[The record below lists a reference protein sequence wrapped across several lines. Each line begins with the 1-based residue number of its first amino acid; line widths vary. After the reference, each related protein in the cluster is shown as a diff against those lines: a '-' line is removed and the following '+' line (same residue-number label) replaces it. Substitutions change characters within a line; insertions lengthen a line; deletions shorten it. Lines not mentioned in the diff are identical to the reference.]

1 MFCQIP
7 TITNSSSQLDSA
19 FVKKLLQFLD
29 FPFLVFVFVFW
40 QRSTIT
46 ESTNSAG
53 LVFWGKKMH
62 PGCYCY
68 LSIQMGIRF
77 LERFPFMIQ
86 ENATPVCHCY
96 SSIQIRIR
104 LHWRFL
110 QRFPFT
116 IWENCLFSLQHKLR
130 IDFNSTSKFPCCVI
144 SALSWDR
151 NENPSKD
158 KLIRAINQL
167 STRQVALTTNILR
180 KILSSRRAINYF
192 QPQLDLIQS
201 RHVSI
206 FS

>member
-1 MFCQIP
+1 MSAPKRFQLNQGHIFGGRFYWGSMKKKSIKAKWCFIKPGFVAKLTCFQVLFRNSVKHEQQFCETWKVYSNKWRLVMFCQIP

-77 LERFPFMIQ
+77 LERFPFMI
-86 ENATPVCHCY
+86 
-96 SSIQIRIR
+96 
-104 LHWRFL
+104 
-110 QRFPFT
+110 
-116 IWENCLFSLQHKLR
+116 
-130 IDFNSTSKFPCCVI
+130 
-144 SALSWDR
+144 
-151 NENPSKD
+151 
-158 KLIRAINQL
+158 
-167 STRQVALTTNILR
+167 
-180 KILSSRRAINYF
+180 
-192 QPQLDLIQS
+192 
-201 RHVSI
+201 
-206 FS
+206 